1 MMISDDAI
9 TASKMPVGQGCA
21 NQGAS
26 TGIRVTSRAGVCGM
40 SSLSAVLQSKWI
52 GFCSGV
58 VLAWVWGVFAYAH
71 LAHFLETYEWALLLF
86 CLSETLT
93 AVLYIF
99 RSEPKT
105 VSLIPVD
112 WLIGVGGT
120 FVPLFFRPEAR
131 GVLPLASSLII
142 VGAAIQILGVISLNR
157 SFALVAAKRVIKTAW
172 MYRVV
177 RHPIYASYCL
187 TFTGYVLVNTSPAN
201 VALYAVTIG
210 FLIAR
215 IFREEEHLSLDPL
228 YREYMQG
235 VRYRLVPFIF

>member
-1 MMISDDAI
+1 M
-9 TASKMPVGQGCA
+9 
-21 NQGAS
+21 N
-26 TGIRVTSRAGVCGM
+26 
-40 SSLSAVLQSKWI
+40 SLSAVLQSRWL
-52 GFCSGV
+52 GFYSGV
-58 VLAWVWGVFAYAH
+58 FLAGLWSVFAYVH
-71 LAHFLETYEWALLLF
+71 LTLFLETYQLTVLLF

-93 AVLYIF
+93 AILYIF

-112 WLIGVGGT
+112 WLMAVVGT
-120 FVPLFFRPEAR
+120 FVPLLFRPEAW
-131 GVLPLASSLII
+131 GVLPWASFLIV
-142 VGAAIQILGVISLNR
+142 VGAVIQVLGVISLNR

-187 TFTGYVLVNTSPAN
+187 TFTGYVLVNTSLAN
-201 VALYAVTIG
+201 ITIYAVTIG
-210 FLIAR
+210 CLIAR
-215 IFREEEHLSLDPL
+215 IFREEAHLSLDPL

>member
-1 MMISDDAI
+1 
-9 TASKMPVGQGCA
+9 
-21 NQGAS
+21 
-26 TGIRVTSRAGVCGM
+26 M
-40 SSLSAVLQSKWI
+40 SSLSAVLQSRWV
-52 GFCSGV
+52 GFYSGV
-58 VLAWVWGVFAYAH
+58 FLAGVWGVFAYSH
-71 LAHFLETYEWALLLF
+71 LARFQETHQLALLLF

-93 AVLYIF
+93 AILYIF

-112 WLIGVGGT
+112 WLMAVVGT
-120 FVPLFFRPEAR
+120 FAPLFFRPEAW
-131 GVLPLASSLII
+131 GVLPWASFLIV
-142 VGAAIQILGVISLNR
+142 VGTIIQVLGVISLNR

-187 TFTGYVLVNTSPAN
+187 TFTGYVLVNTSQAN
-201 VALYAVTIG
+201 VIIYAVTIG

-215 IFREEEHLSLDPL
+215 IFREEAHLSLDPL

>member
-1 MMISDDAI
+1 
-9 TASKMPVGQGCA
+9 
-21 NQGAS
+21 
-26 TGIRVTSRAGVCGM
+26 M
-40 SSLSAVLQSKWI
+40 SSLSAVLQSKRV
-52 GFCSGV
+52 GFYSGV
-58 VLAWVWGVFAYAH
+58 VLAGVWGVFAYAH
-71 LAHFLETYEWALLLF
+71 FAQFLETYRWELLLF

-112 WLIGVGGT
+112 WLLAVGGT
-120 FVPLFFRPEAR
+120 FFPLFFRPEAW

-142 VGAAIQILGVISLNR
+142 AGTAIQVMGLISLNR

-187 TFTGYVLVNTSPAN
+187 TFTGYVLANTSPAN
-201 VALYAVTIG
+201 VAIYVVSLG

-215 IFREEEHLSLDPL
+215 IFREEAHLSLDPL

>member
-1 MMISDDAI
+1 
-9 TASKMPVGQGCA
+9 
-21 NQGAS
+21 
-26 TGIRVTSRAGVCGM
+26 M
-40 SSLSAVLQSKWI
+40 SSLSAVLQSRQV
-52 GFCSGV
+52 GFYSGV
-58 VLAWVWGVFAYAH
+58 VLAGAWGVFAYVH
-71 LAHFLETYEWALLLF
+71 LLNFQKTLEWTLLLF

-105 VSLIPVD
+105 VSVIPVD
-112 WLIGVGGT
+112 WLMAVVGT
-120 FVPLFFRPEAR
+120 FAPLFFRPVDW
-131 GVLPLASSLII
+131 GVLPSASALMV
-142 VGAAIQILGVISLNR
+142 VGAAIQLLGLISLNR

-187 TFTGYVLVNTSPAN
+187 LFTGYVLAHTSPAN
-201 VALYAVTIG
+201 IVVYAVTIS

-215 IFREEEHLSLDPL
+215 IFREEAHLSLDPV

-235 VRYRLVPFIF
+235 VRYRLVPFVF

>member
-1 MMISDDAI
+1 
-9 TASKMPVGQGCA
+9 
-21 NQGAS
+21 
-26 TGIRVTSRAGVCGM
+26 M
-40 SSLSAVLQSKWI
+40 SSLSAVLQSRRT
-52 GFCSGV
+52 GFYSGV
-58 VLAWVWGVFAYAH
+58 VLAGIWGAFAYAH
-71 LAHFLETYEWALLLF
+71 FTQFLETYRWALLLF

-99 RSEPKT
+99 RSDPKT

-112 WLIGVGGT
+112 WLLAVGGT
-120 FVPLFFRPEAR
+120 FFPLFFRPEAW

-142 VGAAIQILGVISLNR
+142 AGTTIQVLGLISLNR
-157 SFALVAAKRVIKTAW
+157 SFALVAAKRVIKTEW

-187 TFTGYVLVNTSPAN
+187 TFTGYVLTNTSLAN
-201 VALYAVTIG
+201 VAIYVVSLG

-215 IFREEEHLSLDPL
+215 IFREEAHLSLDPL